1 MVRLCDSSPKQ
12 CYSFWVKTT
21 SPSAKLRVG
30 IIGAGAIVRQRHL
43 PALLR
48 RPDVEILAVSNG
60 SYESAERFC
69 MHHVPHATPLTH
81 WADLLALEHLDII
94 WIGTPPY
101 LHGTIAVSA
110 LEAGKHVFCQARM
123 AMNLEEAEEMLET
136 AKHSPQLVTMLCP
149 PPHGMKGDLFMRKL
163 LAEEAIGPIHGV
175 RLRSLSGQF
184 LKADEPA
191 HWRQRIELSG
201 LNVLMLGVY
210 AEVLQR
216 WLGPITSVQARS
228 KIVHPERDGYE
239 VSIPDLLNVLCSFAN
254 GAEGVLTFSGVTAA
268 APGDRLEL
276 HGRDGILTY
285 DFSNDTIGLAYAGD
299 SVIKPLAIPP
309 ELIVEWRVEEDFL
322 AAVRSPGT
330 FHPRPSF
337 EDGVAYMR
345 VVQAVAESV
354 TRHEEIQIEV

>member
-1 MVRLCDSSPKQ
+1 M
-12 CYSFWVKTT
+12 KTT
-21 SPSAKLRVG
+21 SSTAKLRVG

-43 PALLR
+43 PALLK
-48 RPDVEILAVSNG
+48 RPDVEILAVSNS
-60 SYESAERFC
+60 SYESAEKFC
-69 MHHVPHATPLTH
+69 LHHLPRATPMH
-81 WADLLALEHLDII
+81 DWADMLAMEHLDVV

-101 LHGTIAVSA
+101 LHGTVAVSA

-136 AKHSPQLVTMLCP
+136 ARHSPQLVTMLCP

-163 LAEEAIGPIHGV
+163 LAEETIGPIHGV

-184 LKADEPA
+184 LKADDPA

-216 WLGPITSVQARS
+216 WLGPIISVQARS

-285 DFSNDTIGLAYAGD
+285 DFSNDSIGLAFAGD
-299 SVIKPLAIPP
+299 SVVKPLAIPP
-309 ELIVEWRVEEDFL
+309 ELVVEWRVEEDFL

-354 TRHEEIQIEV
+354 TRHEEVQIQV